1 MADYLE
7 KKYFHRYGFSEGGK
21 EWGEMRFDW
30 MPTVNEWR
38 PYNEDDPLAEND
50 LELFIEEKEYELVNQ
65 MLDDENSRLH
75 KFFINNPRYVEE
87 EEFDTN
93 YKVLNED
100 GEIEKLGFLI
110 SWGEPDIEYRKSQYS
125 TDPETPLYRFEFLN
139 AEDQSAYWFLKG
151 EMQSRAPL
159 NQMDLEQILEMLQ
172 NVPKKEMNEAME
184 QAEMMG
190 DEAAMIVLIMADNK
204 RKFREEYASEDE
216 PSVEKS
222 TAYFSQLKSQNPD
235 LARKIEFSVKNEDE
249 LPTEEIEKAGFQE
262 DKVEEWVDLVG
273 VEDSNLVGFER
284 CSDCEGEGFIITN
297 YYPATRYDPADG
309 DFEEC
314 EICYGSGEID
324 PADYMDKDGNYMA
337 ESFEAESSKRYF
349 AWENLINAI
358 IEDVF
363 RKFKI
368 KKSHSYDDIL
378 KSQPKDG
385 EDDVFIAHG
394 SRRFR
399 CSFDGKGKCFELSK
413 AAMSDSLLKYVSDND
428 YGLWRYFPTEE
439 TKDKVKAYQE
449 KLRKKFD
456 LPIELF
462 VKETYHDEE
471 YGYEPSLIMGVSVG
485 KSEKNEMLG
494 RKKAESHADRQLEE
508 SIKRTKLSA
517 IRTGLAIT
525 TFGIVMLNLWIN
537 RKQSQQID
545 NLNKKD

>member
-222 TAYFSQLKSQNPD
+222 TAYFSKLKSQNPD

>member
-30 MPTVNEWR
+30 IPTVNEWR
-38 PYNEDDPLAEND
+38 PYNEDDPLAEDD

-75 KFFINNPRYVEE
+75 KFFINNPRGVEE
-87 EEFDTN
+87 EEFYTN

-100 GEIEKLGFLI
+100 GEIDKLGFLI

-159 NQMDLEQILEMLQ
+159 NKMDLEQILEMLQ
-172 NVPKKEMNEAME
+172 NVPAKEMNEAME
-184 QAEMMG
+184 QAEMFG
-190 DEAAMIVLIMADNK
+190 DEAAMIVLVMADNK

-216 PSVEKS
+216 PSVEKLKS
-222 TAYFSQLKSQNPD
+222 YFSRLKSQNPD
-235 LARKIEFSVKNEDE
+235 LARKIEFSVKNEEE

-262 DKVEEWVDLVG
+262 DKIEEWIDLVG
-273 VEDSNLVGFER
+273 VEDENLQPYES
-284 CSDCEGEGFIITN
+284 CPTCEGEGIVITN
-297 YYPATRYDPADG
+297 YYPATRYDPADA

-314 EICYGSGEID
+314 EDCYGSGEID
-324 PADYMDKDGNYMA
+324 PAYYMDKDGNYMA
-337 ESFEAESSKRYF
+337 ESLADLVERKYGLKTTITKDDLLKKKKERLKKKNAES
-349 AWENLINAI
+349 W
-358 IEDVF
+358 
-363 RKFKI
+363 
-368 KKSHSYDDIL
+368 
-378 KSQPKDG
+378 Q
-385 EDDVFIAHG
+385 
-394 SRRFR
+394 
-399 CSFDGKGKCFELSK
+399 
-413 AAMSDSLLKYVSDND
+413 
-428 YGLWRYFPTEE
+428 
-439 TKDKVKAYQE
+439 
-449 KLRKKFD
+449 
-456 LPIELF
+456 
-462 VKETYHDEE
+462 
-471 YGYEPSLIMGVSVG
+471 G
-485 KSEKNEMLG
+485 KSLAGSLEEMDEMLG

>member
-222 TAYFSQLKSQNPD
+222 TAYFSKLKSPNPD

>member
-222 TAYFSQLKSQNPD
+222 TAYFSKLKSQNPD

-349 AWENLINAI
+349 VWENLINAI